1 MTCRSRTLL
10 LILTI
15 FLQGVALQ
23 AQKPNVIFILT
34 DDQGYGDLA
43 CHGNPFIKTPNL
55 DKLHAKSM
63 RFTDY
68 HVATT
73 CAPTRAGLMTGKNC
87 NKVGAWHTLIG
98 RELLR
103 KEEVTMAEIFKKA
116 GYSTGIFG
124 KWHLGDNYPF
134 RPQDR
139 GFDEVLIHGGGGVT
153 QTPDYWNNDYFDDT
167 YFHNGKPQKYSGYCT
182 DVWFSEATK
191 FISRYKKQPFFCYI
205 ATNAPHSPYHV
216 ADNYSTPY
224 KNNPKITNAN
234 FYGMIT
240 HLDERVGQLI
250 DKLIQ
255 EGVYENTIIIFM
267 TDNGTAGG
275 VKFDNK
281 GEIVSGYNAGMRGIK
296 ATPYDGGHRVP
307 FLLHWPKGG
316 YNIGKDISALTSYT
330 DVLPT
335 LMDLCKISNP
345 KQIAFD
351 GRSLLP
357 LLKGNDKMWPER
369 ILVADV
375 QRDEFLVKWK
385 QSSVMTKQW
394 RLVNRSELYDMQ
406 QDPGQKNNVA
416 IQNPAIVKALEQAYE
431 VWWQDVSVGA
441 KDYARYIVG
450 SPRQKVTILTSH
462 DLHAEKDYPAWNQAM
477 IRAGNKVNGFWAL
490 EAAEAGKYEIQLR
503 RYPVESNLTLAAT
516 APKGEPVPGGQ
527 PYLPGKAFPIRKGK
541 IFIGEDSLEKEVR
554 GADAHISFTL
564 SLQKGNFDLTTVIQ
578 DTSNQEWPAYYVYIK
593 KQ

>member
-1 MTCRSRTLL
+1 MLRNFRPLL
-10 LILTI
+10 LILFS
-15 FLQGVALQ
+15 FLHSLSAQS
-23 AQKPNVIFILT
+23 QKPNVVFILT

-43 CHGNPFIKTPNL
+43 CHGNPYIKTPNL
-55 DKLHAKSM
+55 DKLHSESV

-87 NKVGAWHTLIG
+87 NKVGVWHTIIG

-103 KEEVTMAEIFKKA
+103 REEVTMAEIFKQA

-191 FISRYKKQPFFCYI
+191 FISKQKKPFLCYI
-205 ATNAPHSPYHV
+205 ATNAPHSPYNV
-216 ADNYSTPY
+216 SDKYSQPY
-224 KNNPKITNAN
+224 KNNPKITNPN

-240 HLDERVGQLI
+240 HLDEQVGQLI
-250 DKLIQ
+250 YKLKK
-255 EGVYENTIIIFM
+255 EGLYENTIIVFM
-267 TDNGTAGG
+267 TDNGSAGG
-275 VKFDNK
+275 VKFDSK
-281 GEIVSGYNAGMRGIK
+281 GEVVSGYNAGMRGIK
-296 ATPYDGGHRVP
+296 GTPYDGGHRVP
-307 FLLHWPKGG
+307 FFLHWPKAG
-316 YNIGKDISALTSYT
+316 YNQGKNISTLTSYT

-335 LMDLCKISNP
+335 LIDLCKINYSRH
-345 KQIAFD
+345 IAFD
-351 GRSLLP
+351 GKSLLP
-357 LLKGNDKMWPER
+357 LLQGKDKNWPDR
-369 ILVADV
+369 LLIADV

-394 RLVNRSELYDMQ
+394 RLVNRSELYDMEH
-406 QDPGQKNNVA
+406 DPGQKNNIASQHTDV
-416 IQNPAIVKALEQAYE
+416 VKTLEQAYE
-431 VWWQDVSVGA
+431 QWWQDVSVRA
-441 KDYARYIVG
+441 NEYSRFIVG

-462 DLHAEKDYPAWNQAM
+462 DLHAEKDYPAWNQEM
-477 IRAGNKVNGFWAL
+477 VRAGNKVNGFLAL

-503 RYPVESNLTLAAT
+503 RYPVESNLALAAI
-516 APKGEPVPGGQ
+516 APKGELAPGGR
-527 PYLPGKAFPIRKGK
+527 PYLPGVAIPVKKVK
-541 IFIGEDSLEKEVR
+541 VSIGSIQYEKEVK
-554 GADAHISFTL
+554 ADDTAISFTL
-564 SLQKGNFDLTTVIQ
+564 PLPKGNFNLTTVLQ
-578 DTSNQEWPAYYVYIK
+578 DALNQEWPAYYVYIK
-593 KQ
+593 KL